1 MEFRYQNRRIA
12 MGKVDPMSTL
22 NNPAIAPTQPL
33 TVSKSKLKKVIPKQK
48 RVGKASAR
56 KR

>member
-1 MEFRYQNRRIA
+1 

-33 TVSKSKLKKVIPKQK
+33 TVSKSKLKKVAPKQK

-56 KR
+56 GR